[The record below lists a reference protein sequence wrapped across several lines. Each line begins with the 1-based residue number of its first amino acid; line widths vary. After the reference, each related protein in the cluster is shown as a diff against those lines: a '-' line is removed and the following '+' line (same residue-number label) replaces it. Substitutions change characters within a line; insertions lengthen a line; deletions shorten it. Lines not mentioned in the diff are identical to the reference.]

1 MKYTIVFN
9 RFILLD
15 ASFERVALGVDKNV
29 RKGTADAIF
38 QVALN
43 IVTLRYENFIV
54 VRAKL
59 DTC

>member
-1 MKYTIVFN
+1 MFN